1 MLDLRVITGTWQQC
15 ADQARPIRHQ
25 VFVIEQNVPPELELD
40 DHDTVSDHALA
51 YGADGLAIGTGRLLP
66 DGHIGRVAVLPNWR
80 GQGVGEKIMQ
90 ALVARARTHGM
101 AQVELSAQCHARAF
115 YEKLGFVAF
124 GSTYQEAGIEHIA
137 MKLPL
142 GGR

>member
-1 MLDLRVITGTWQQC
+1 MHDFRVITGTWQHC

-25 VFVIEQNVPPELELD
+25 VFVVEQNVPPELELD
-40 DHDTVSDHALA
+40 DQDAVSDHALA
-51 YGADGLAIGTGRLLP
+51 YADDGQAIGTGRLLP
-66 DGHIGRVAVLPNWR
+66 DGHIGRVAVLPKWR
-80 GQGVGEKIMQ
+80 GQGAGEKIMQ
-90 ALVARARTHGM
+90 ALVAQARTRRM

-115 YEKLGFVAF
+115 YEKLGFTAF

-142 GGR
+142 AGR